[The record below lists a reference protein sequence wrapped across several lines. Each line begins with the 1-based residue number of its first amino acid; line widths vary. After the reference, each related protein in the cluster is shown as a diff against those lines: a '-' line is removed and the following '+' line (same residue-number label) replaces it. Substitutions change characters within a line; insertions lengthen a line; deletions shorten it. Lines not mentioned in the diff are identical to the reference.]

1 MNRNLK
7 YFGYL
12 VVAILLIQCK
22 ERFEPDLPVV
32 PQGYL
37 VVEGFINA
45 QGVTQ
50 IRLSRTAPLNQK
62 KTFKAELNASI
73 KVEGDDN
80 SAFSLS
86 ALPNG
91 IYTSAASSLDPLRK
105 YRLHIKTKDNKE
117 YLSDFTAVKIT
128 PPIDSVSWEEEDK
141 GVQIYASTHD
151 PQNKSIYYRYDY
163 DETWEIQSAYAA
175 NYKVDTILPGQ
186 IIIRPTTLAD
196 PQIFYC
202 WKYDTSTNII
212 LGSSAKLETDII
224 HLQPIIFIPTK
235 DEKIGIRY
243 SIQLRQYAL
252 DKEGYQF
259 MEQMKK
265 NTEALGTI
273 FDPQPS
279 ALRGNIHSLSDPT
292 ETVIGYITTTTMRQ
306 QRIFISRRQLV
317 NTGFNIARDCNE
329 QTVRNLYDS
338 LSAVIPPGWPH
349 TAIFGRGP
357 FIEAYKVSNPICV
370 DCRLR
375 GGINVKPSFW

>member
-1 MNRNLK
+1 
-7 YFGYL
+7 
-12 VVAILLIQCK
+12 
-22 ERFEPDLPVV
+22 
-32 PQGYL
+32 
-37 VVEGFINA
+37 
-45 QGVTQ
+45 
-50 IRLSRTAPLNQK
+50 
-62 KTFKAELNASI
+62 
-73 KVEGDDN
+73 
-80 SAFSLS
+80 
-86 ALPNG
+86 
-91 IYTSAASSLDPLRK
+91 
-105 YRLHIKTKDNKE
+105 
-117 YLSDFTAVKIT
+117 
-128 PPIDSVSWEEEDK
+128 
-141 GVQIYASTHD
+141 
-151 PQNKSIYYRYDY
+151 
-163 DETWEIQSAYAA
+163 
-175 NYKVDTILPGQ
+175 
-186 IIIRPTTLAD
+186 
-196 PQIFYC
+196 
-202 WKYDTSTNII
+202 
-212 LGSSAKLETDII
+212 
-224 HLQPIIFIPTK
+224 
-235 DEKIGIRY
+235 
-243 SIQLRQYAL
+243 
-252 DKEGYQF
+252 